1 MSPKIE
7 WCGSDGQYISITIEA
22 KAKLLNEKVANKSL
36 MIAMNYLTENMET
49 EDVES
54 AE

>member
-1 MSPKIE
+1 MMPKIE
-7 WCGSDGQYISITIEA
+7 WWGRDDQYISITIEA

-36 MIAMNYLTENMET
+36 MIAMNYLMENMET
-49 EDVES
+49 EEEES